1 MKMRPVPVLIPCM
14 PSTDA
19 LVGYLKRIEERK
31 QYSNF
36 GPLNAEFID
45 RLSATSGIEVS
56 GIATAAN
63 ATLALQGLVSTSTEV
78 PDKTWYS
85 PAWTFTATAS
95 ALLQA
100 RANLKFV
107 DIDEEGNAV
116 YPEDAQFLIEVWP
129 FGLRSRTSP
138 LAPGVQRVVVDAAAG
153 FDSITDFFFIDQV
166 PTAVVVSLHA
176 TKLLGAGEGAFI
188 ITNDVAWAQR
198 FRSWTNFGM
207 DEDRISKSLGTN
219 AKLSEYSAAVAL
231 ASLDSWTSTKS
242 EYEIIS
248 KIARE
253 ISEKYDFIP
262 FMSLSQNSI
271 TPYWILKFNTIA
283 EKEVFTDIAREL
295 SIQLR
300 EWWAQGCHEMPA
312 YENIPHDLLTNTRKV
327 ASTTIGLPFHT
338 SLEGEDWNR
347 IEELFYLWNH
357 SIKFNK

>member
-1 MKMRPVPVLIPCM
+1 MNMRPVPVLVPCM
-14 PSTDA
+14 PSTDS

-45 RLSATSGIEVS
+45 RLSAISGIEVK

-63 ATLALQGLVSTSTEV
+63 ATLALQGLASTSGEATQE
-78 PDKTWYS
+78 TWYS

-95 ALLQA
+95 AFLQA
-100 RANLKFV
+100 RTNLKFV
-107 DIDEEGNAV
+107 DVDWEGNAV

-129 FGLRSRTSP
+129 FGLRSRSSP
-138 LAPGVQRVVVDAAAG
+138 LAPGVKRVIVDAAAG
-153 FDSITDFFFIDQV
+153 FDSIADFDFIDEV

-188 ITNDVAWAQR
+188 ITNDAAWAQR

-231 ASLDSWTSTKS
+231 ASLDLWKTTKS
-242 EYEIIS
+242 EFEVIS
-248 KIARE
+248 RIARQ
-253 ISEKYDFIP
+253 ISEKYNFLP
-262 FMSLSQNSI
+262 YMSLSQNSI

-283 EKEVFTDIAREL
+283 EKEVFVEIAKEL

-312 YENIPHDLLTNTRKV
+312 YENVPRDFLTITREI

-338 SLEGEDWNR
+338 SLENEDWNR
-347 IEELFYLWNH
+347 IEQLLNLWNH